1 MTEHPLNSSEVTPD
15 ELVEVEPSDVL
26 RTDRSAGYSPPRLL
40 PDVRPTGG
48 VIRER
53 WEDFKVTEI
62 PLYTPCG
69 AGEHLYI
76 TIEKSNRTTIQAR
89 DHIARVMG
97 VRPDSIG
104 FAGFKDKRAI
114 AVQTFSIPLLSDAQ
128 VASIDA
134 PWIRVVGLQRHK
146 NKIRTG
152 HLEGNR
158 FEIRIRQVEPQA
170 IDDAKLVVDELARN
184 GMPNFYGPQRFGIH
198 GDGARIGS
206 CLLRRQV
213 AEVVDLLLSPREGVE
228 EDYREAYAAGD
239 IEQAMR
245 QLPPGRNAES
255 GLLSSLRT
263 HPGNQRAAIRRIP
276 GPLRRMYYSAYQAE
290 LFNWVLM
297 ERLERSPDAF
307 RVPWPG
313 DVCQLEGSRSRFHVD
328 LDEAAIAR
336 EKERALQGD
345 ISPTGPIFGRKM
357 NLPTGEAGRIESAV
371 LLAEGLRPESWLS
384 HVRGLKL
391 DGTRRSL
398 RILVR
403 DPEVIW
409 EQSEQA
415 LVLSFTLP
423 AGSFATVLLEQVM
436 GPASESSA
444 L

>member
-1 MTEHPLNSSEVTPD
+1 MTEHPLNSSEVTGD
-15 ELVEVEPSDVL
+15 ELVEVEPAEVL
-26 RTDRSAGYSPPRLL
+26 LTDRSAGYSPPRLL

-89 DHIARVMG
+89 NHIARVMG
-97 VRPDSIG
+97 VHPDSVG

-114 AVQTFSIPLLSDAQ
+114 TTQTFSVAVLSDAQ

-134 PWIRVVGLQRHK
+134 PWIRVMGLQRHK

-158 FEIRIRQVEPQA
+158 FEIRIRQVEA
-170 IDDAKLVVDELARN
+170 GTIDDAKHIVDEVASS

-213 AEVVDLLLSPREGVE
+213 AEVVDLLLSPRDGVE

-239 IEQAMR
+239 IQEALR
-245 QLPPGRNAES
+245 RLPPGRNAES

-263 HPGNQRAAIRRIP
+263 HPGNLRAAVRRIP
-276 GPLRRMYYSAYQAE
+276 APLRRMYYSAYQAE

-297 ERLERSPDAF
+297 ERMARSPDAF
-307 RVPWPG
+307 RVPWSG
-313 DVCQLEGSRSRFHVD
+313 DVCQFEGSRSRFHVD
-328 LDEAAIAR
+328 LDETATER
-336 EKERALQGD
+336 EKERALKGE

-357 NLPTGEAGRIESAV
+357 SLPAGEAGRIESAV
-371 LLAEGLRPESWLS
+371 LISEGLRPESWLS

-409 EQSEQA
+409 EQPEQA
-415 LVLSFTLP
+415 LLLSFTLP

-436 GPASESSA
+436 GSGSESPTV
-444 L
+444 